1 MIQDQGVLGMPIKK
15 EAIYSPLDIID
26 LGHALIS
33 VVFPPENDSGGKYK
47 PEKLTKWRVR

>member
-1 MIQDQGVLGMPIKK
+1 MIQDQGVLGMPVKE

-33 VVFPPENDSGGKYK
+33 VVFPLENDSGGKEM
-47 PEKLTKWRVR
+47 PEN